1 MDAGVSVCMSVGVC
15 ACMGDCMCMCA
26 CICVCVCVYVCI
38 CVCVYASLCVFMH
51 LCVCVC
57 ICVCVHVHTHR
68 RITFLAKK
76 GWVACGK
83 GADLVGNLYVIFLLV
98 LVQLCADSLWSLLFQ
113 QLSRACIAAM
123 QRIMRQ
129 RALSV
134 DLNPDIED
142 ACMVELGDMCSED
155 KEDVEKGAVSAWRGG
170 GG

>member
-1 MDAGVSVCMSVGVC
+1 MLAWAIVCVC
-15 ACMGDCMCMCA
+15 ARA
-26 CICVCVCVYVCI
+26 SVCVCVYVCI